1 RRALLRLVDRWVY
14 GIAVEVRPSSTT
26 YADANTLSFTSADS
40 RTLPGELRPLELIGN
55 GSMGSVYRAE
65 DPVSGRQ
72 VAVKI
77 QPPEVAQLSREYA

>member
-1 RRALLRLVDRWVY
+1 
-14 GIAVEVRPSSTT
+14 
-26 YADANTLSFTSADS
+26 
-40 RTLPGELRPLELIGN
+40 
-55 GSMGSVYRAE
+55 MGSVYRAE